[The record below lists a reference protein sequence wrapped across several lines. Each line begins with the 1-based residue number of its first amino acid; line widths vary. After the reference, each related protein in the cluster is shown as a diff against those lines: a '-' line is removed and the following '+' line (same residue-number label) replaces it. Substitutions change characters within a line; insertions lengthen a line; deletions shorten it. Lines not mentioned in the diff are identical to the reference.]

1 ITQIK
6 KIDITYTTMNGP
18 KELREWSSTDRLPG
32 GFAEWLKDIVTEQEA
47 KKGFRKI
54 AEELGVAPS
63 ILSRWIAGMGPLSQ
77 NDIRMLASK
86 LGPVVY
92 TFLGIPRPDDTE

>member
-1 ITQIK
+1 MTAS
-6 KIDITYTTMNGP
+6 
-18 KELREWSSTDRLPG
+18 KEFREWSSTDRLPA
-32 GFAEWLKDIVTEQEA
+32 GFAEWLKDVVTEQETELY
-47 KKGFRKI
+47 KSFRKI
-54 AEELGVAPS
+54 AEELDVNPN

-92 TFLGIPRPDDTE
+92 TFLGIPRLDDTE

>member
-1 ITQIK
+1 MTAS
-6 KIDITYTTMNGP
+6 
-18 KELREWSSTDRLPG
+18 KELREWSSTERLPA
-32 GFAEWLKDIVTEQEA
+32 GFAEWLKDVVTEQETELY
-47 KKGFRKI
+47 KSFRKI
-54 AEELGVAPS
+54 AEELGVDPS
-63 ILSRWIAGMGPLSQ
+63 LLSRWMAGKGPLSQ